1 MGSAESSESRRV
13 SFEMDE
19 EERVRVLQGIRL
31 SESVVNRMKDSSE
44 PSEGPQPVP
53 PPTAPPST
61 TAPPTEPPPTET
73 PPTEPPLTTL
83 PPAASSPPTSPLSP
97 RPTATRL
104 PTTRSS
110 PDSSFTFPQKEFK
123 LPKSEPSGIQR
134 PSDVTEEFK
143 RFKEEQAA
151 AQDELFQVVKKER
164 EAASKLLKAPLSPG
178 SSDSNREKR
187 HSVRLARELESR
199 EAELQRRDTF
209 YKEQL
214 GRIEKKNA
222 EMYKLSAQQFHEA
235 ASKAES
241 AIKPRRVEPVC
252 SGLQYQ
258 ILRCYRDHLHEVL
271 LCSDLVKEYQH
282 CVSSAHKG

>member
-1 MGSAESSESRRV
+1 MA
-13 SFEMDE
+13 
-19 EERVRVLQGIRL
+19 
-31 SESVVNRMKDSSE
+31 
-44 PSEGPQPVP
+44 P
-53 PPTAPPST
+53 PPTAPP
-61 TAPPTEPPPTET
+61 PTSP
-73 PPTEPPLTTL
+73 
-83 PPAASSPPTSPLSP
+83 PPTSPPLFT
-97 RPTATRL
+97 RPPPTRL
-104 PTTRSS
+104 PTTRGPSEG
-110 PDSSFTFPQKEFK
+110 SFTIPQKEYK
-123 LPKSEPSGIQR
+123 LPKSEHGGFQR
-134 PSDVTEEFK
+134 PSEVTEEFK

-151 AQDELFQVVKKER
+151 AQDELFQVVKRER

-178 SSDSNREKR
+178 ASDSNREKR
-187 HSVRLARELESR
+187 HSVRLTRELESR

-241 AIKPRRVEPVC
+241 AIKPRLVEPAC

-271 LCSDLVKEYQH
+271 LCSDLVKAYQH